1 MYYKLFDKVF
11 SDNENKICIFEI
23 GAFYAVINEQAMY
36 LSELLGLKKVCFAP
50 GICKVGFP
58 LSSLSKYVK
67 KLTDLSIS
75 FVVLTACNMDSTAEY
90 INGAKGFKKKCEYI
104 DERFVFNKSNY
115 ICDCNKCNFKK
126 TEIMKELDNCRR
138 NIAVLTNKISTL
150 SIIQDDEVKRDFV
163 VNEKEYE
170 ELMIWGNLDEK

>member
-1 MYYKLFDKVF
+1 MYYELFNKVF

-23 GAFYAVINEQAMY
+23 GAFYVALNEQAMY

-75 FVVLTACNMDSTAEY
+75 FVVLATCNMDNTADY
-90 INGAKGFKKKCEYI
+90 IHGVKGFKKKCEYI

-115 ICDCNKCNFKK
+115 ICDCNKCSFKK
-126 TEIMKELDNCRR
+126 TEIMKDLDNCRR
-138 NIAVLTNKISTL
+138 ILSSLTTKISNL
-150 SIIQDDEVKRDFV
+150 AIMGDLDVKSEFSTD
-163 VNEKEYE
+163 EKEYE
-170 ELMIWGNLDEK
+170 ELMIWGKLDEQ